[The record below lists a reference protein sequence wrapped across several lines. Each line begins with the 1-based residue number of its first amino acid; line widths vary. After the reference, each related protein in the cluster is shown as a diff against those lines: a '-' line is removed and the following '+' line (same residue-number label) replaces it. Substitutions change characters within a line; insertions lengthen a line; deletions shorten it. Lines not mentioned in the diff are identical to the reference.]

1 MQTDAVTNDISAS
14 RPPASQ
20 SPGTGSPAPSA
31 RTLVAVARAAGVLAL
46 IAAAAW
52 FAWLGWDREYYMVDG
67 EQQGPYRAW
76 QVVGCG
82 LTIVVAS
89 VLAQWWT
96 RSGWAIFVLAAA
108 ATLGFAI
115 PWGVDAAMTDDS
127 GLFVVG
133 LVLLVIGAGAG
144 LSVLLAVTY
153 AVQRALTSR
162 SRRA

>member
-1 MQTDAVTNDISAS
+1 MTHDIAA
-14 RPPASQ
+14 PTPASD
-20 SPGTGSPAPSA
+20 TTPSSL
-31 RTLVAVARAAGVLAL
+31 RPRSRGLRSVALAAGVLAL
-46 IAAAAW
+46 VAAAAW
-52 FAWLGWDREYYMVDG
+52 FAWLGWDREYYVVDG

-96 RSGWAIFVLAAA
+96 RSGWAIPLLAAA
-108 ATLGFAI
+108 ATVGFAI

-133 LVLLVIGAGAG
+133 LIFLVVGAGAG
-144 LSVLLAVTY
+144 LTVLLAVTY
-153 AVQRALTSR
+153 AVQRATGSLARR
-162 SRRA
+162 S